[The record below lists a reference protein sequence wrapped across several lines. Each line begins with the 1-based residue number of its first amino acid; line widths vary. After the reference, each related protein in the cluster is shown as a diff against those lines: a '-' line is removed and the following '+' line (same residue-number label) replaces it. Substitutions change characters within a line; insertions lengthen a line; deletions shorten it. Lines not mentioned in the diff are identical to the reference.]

1 MLHQLLGES
10 GLPRVKRWYAKLASV
25 SLQPQLKGPS
35 DDIELAAAIMDRHIA
50 TLARIFAIGEKLVHE
65 VGELEATLLEDPS
78 LSVLT
83 EYDIFRD

>member
-1 MLHQLLGES
+1 
-10 GLPRVKRWYAKLASV
+10 
-25 SLQPQLKGPS
+25 
-35 DDIELAAAIMDRHIA
+35 MDRHIA

-65 VGELEATLLEDPS
+65 VGQLEATLLEDAS